1 MAIDIGALDF
11 AQTALSGSGKPAAK
25 PDGRALEF
33 KIADIREDPDQPRR
47 EFDQAALAELAGD
60 IRQRGVSTPISL
72 RSDPEAEGRYI
83 IHGHRRY
90 RAAIL
95 VGKTSIPAHIADADD
110 PYGQMTENMQRED
123 MKPHE
128 IAEFIN
134 KRRALGESNSFI
146 AKGLGKPPRY
156 ITEHLALADMPAPLA
171 AAYAAG
177 KSTSPTTHYY
187 LRNLYEKHPD
197 QVEAWVGSQLEI
209 TRKSVD
215 VLANELCGKS
225 NKATLEVATPKA
237 SDSVRAGID
246 GKRENQADGTKSP
259 KFSGEAKTERPANA
273 DENSPVTKV
282 NFRPLLL
289 VEIDGRLASVQLKQ
303 LPSRRGLLRI
313 RYENDAT
320 EAEVEASCCTI
331 LSLEDGRK
339 TVASLDGVD
348 AEPARAAG

>member
-1 MAIDIGALDF
+1 MAIDMGALDF
-11 AQTALSGSGKPAAK
+11 AQDALSGSSKPAAK
-25 PDGRALEF
+25 PDGKALEF
-33 KIADIREDPDQPRR
+33 EFADITEDPDQPRR
-47 EFDQAALAELAGD
+47 EFDQDALAELAAD

-72 RSDPEAEGRYI
+72 RLDPNAEGRYI
-83 IHGHRRY
+83 INHGHRRF

-95 VGKTSIPAHIADADD
+95 AGKTSIPAHIADTHD

-128 IAEFIN
+128 IAEFIK

-171 AAYAAG
+171 TAYAAG

-187 LRNLYEKHPD
+187 LRNLYEKYPE
-197 QVEAWVGSQLEI
+197 QVEAWVGDQVEI
-209 TRKSVD
+209 TRKSVED
-215 VLANELCGKS
+215 LGSELAGKS
-225 NKATLEVATPKA
+225 DKAEREAAAPKA
-237 SDSVRAGID
+237 SDFVR
-246 GKRENQADGTKSP
+246 TKSDP
-259 KFSGEAKTERPANA
+259 DRLARTEESSPAA
-273 DENSPVTKV
+273 KV

-289 VEIDGRLASVQLKQ
+289 VQIDGRRASVQLKQ

-320 EAEVEASCCTI
+320 EAEVEASRCTI
-331 LSLEDGRK
+331 LSLEDGGK
-339 TVASLDGVD
+339 AVPLVGAD
-348 AEPARAAG
+348 AEAARATG